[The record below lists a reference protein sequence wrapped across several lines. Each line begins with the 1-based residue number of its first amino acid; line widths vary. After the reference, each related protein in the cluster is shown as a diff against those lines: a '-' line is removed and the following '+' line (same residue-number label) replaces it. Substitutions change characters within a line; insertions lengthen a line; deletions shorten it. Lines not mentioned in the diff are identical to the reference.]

1 MSAEKQ
7 DNILDEIND
16 KLKILIARING
27 DLLSQIPKK
36 VKLAYNGYAL
46 ENDVLYLDYLLS
58 TEAVENE
65 PVSINIVLGQKSIHN
80 TVNMFIT
87 RYFGQTKTEEK
98 KKK

>member
-1 MSAEKQ
+1 MSTERQ

-27 DLLSQIPKK
+27 DLLSQVPKK
-36 VKLAYNGYAL
+36 VKLVYNGYAL

-65 PVSINIVLGQKSIHN
+65 PVSINIVLGQKSIYN

-87 RYFGQTKTEEK
+87 RHFGQTKIEEK